1 MKFLKYIFTFF
12 AALASIH
19 GATIAVFPGQS
30 IQDAINSAQSGD
42 SVLLYDGNYNGD
54 ISIIAKDVE
63 IIKAVGA
70 RPIING
76 SLTLRGINLNLSF
89 TGINFNDNDISIED
103 VSSVYF
109 SAITAGSIR
118 QRGRGNS
125 KVIIADSIIDNW
137 NVNGSNNI
145 SVGLRTSASEIKL
158 WCDNSRFYYA
168 YGRITR
174 LEVPHVTSVIPDPGL
189 NDSITNSYND
199 LVTYNQFGNVL
210 NEILFIGNSI
220 EDTYPISID
229 CVDNII
235 QLYNNEISSPTTQ
248 RWSSNVGLINFSNP
262 DSTSQI
268 TIQNNNIKTGP
279 IVSNTNQ
286 SLNHWFINSLHSN
299 VTVKYNYFIGFG
311 LPINAPIGTVVE
323 SNHIIYHSNYFNSN
337 SALND
342 FVISG
347 GAVSST
353 VYENGQYVDSNESNR
368 SNSLGLTRSYDPL
381 NFNVESMDW
390 SGADL
395 TKTTLGMMGGPYAS
409 ILNANPY
416 EPSDPSNPSSAPI
429 VKQDVEPVV
438 VSFKLSS
445 DILIEGDASYTTN
458 LEDIIVVD
466 STPDIA
472 LGIFNLAPF

>member
-1 MKFLKYIFTFF
+1 MKFYKYIFTFF
-12 AALASIH
+12 AVLASIH

-42 SVLLYDGNYNGD
+42 SILLYDGNYNGD

-89 TGINFNDNDISIED
+89 IGINFNGNDISIED

-109 SAITAGSIR
+109 SAITAGTIR

-125 KVIIADSIIDNW
+125 KVIIADSIIENW

-158 WCDNSRFYYA
+158 WCDNTRFYYA
-168 YGRITR
+168 YGKITR
-174 LEVPHVTSVIPDPGL
+174 LEVPHFTSVIPDPGL

-220 EDTYPISID
+220 EATSGNPYPISID

-235 QLYNNEISSPTTQ
+235 QFYNNEISSPATQ
-248 RWSSNVGLINFSNP
+248 RWNQDVGLIDLSNP

-268 TIQNNNIKTGP
+268 TIQNNNITTGP
-279 IVSNTNQ
+279 IVSHINQ
-286 SLNHWFINSLHSN
+286 SLNHWFIYSEHTN
-299 VTVKYNYFIGFG
+299 VTVKYNYFNGFG
-311 LPINAPIGTVVE
+311 LPINAPVGTVVE
-323 SNHIIYHSNYFNSN
+323 SNHINYFNNYFNSN

-347 GAVSST
+347 GAVGST

-368 SNSLGLTRSYDPL
+368 LNSLGLTRSYDPL

-395 TKTTLGMMGGPYAS
+395 TKTNLGMMGGPYAS
-409 ILNANPY
+409 ILSAYPY
-416 EPSDPSNPSSAPI
+416 EPSDPSNPNSATV

-438 VSFKLSS
+438 ISFKLSKK
-445 DILIEGDASYTTN
+445 
-458 LEDIIVVD
+458 
-466 STPDIA
+466 
-472 LGIFNLAPF
+472 